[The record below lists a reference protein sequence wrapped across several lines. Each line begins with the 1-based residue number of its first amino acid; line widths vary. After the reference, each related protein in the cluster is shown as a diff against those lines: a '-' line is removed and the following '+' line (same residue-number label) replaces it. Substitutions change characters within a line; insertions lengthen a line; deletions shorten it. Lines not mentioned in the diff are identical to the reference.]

1 MTASSKGRYSPDHL
15 SSMNSLPSLT
25 EITDALPRVKPGLAK
40 YCWLQAH
47 LSKRDVSIDRE
58 FQRRF
63 AGFYRVRRG
72 AEWRRTFFDILQT
85 HKTTGLT
92 FSTAL
97 HQLARETGR
106 VEASFASKL
115 VASISPDEPV
125 IDSVVL
131 HNVGLRLPP
140 PTSADRLDRI
150 VRVHS
155 QLASWY
161 REQLASA
168 TGADLLRLFRE
179 YYPGTPVS
187 DTKAL
192 DLVLWQIRQ

>member
-1 MTASSKGRYSPDHL
+1 
-15 SSMNSLPSLT
+15 MN
-25 EITDALPRVKPGLAK
+25 ALPHRSEIIAALPHVARGLEK
-40 YCWLQAH
+40 YSWLQTQ
-47 LSKRDVSIDRE
+47 LPERDVSIDRE

-72 AEWRRTFFDILQT
+72 SEWRRIYFDILQT
-85 HKTTGLT
+85 HKSTGLT

-97 HQLARETGR
+97 HQLARETGQ

-115 VASISPDEPV
+115 VASINPDEPV

-131 HNVGLRLPP
+131 HNVGLQLPP
-140 PTSADRLDRI
+140 PSAVDRLDRI
-150 VRVHS
+150 VRVHA
-155 QLASWY
+155 QLARWY
-161 REQLASA
+161 KTQLGSSA
-168 TGADLLRLFRE
+168 GAALVRLFRE
-179 YYPGTPVS
+179 CYPNAAIT